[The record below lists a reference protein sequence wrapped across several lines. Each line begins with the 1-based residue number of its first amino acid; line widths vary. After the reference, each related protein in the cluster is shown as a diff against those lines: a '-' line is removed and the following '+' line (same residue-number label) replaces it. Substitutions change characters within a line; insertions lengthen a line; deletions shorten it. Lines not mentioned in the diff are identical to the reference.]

1 MTGLLTEERCFGSVT
16 RTAVYGATVFGYST
30 HAEVIKMLIGYARVS
45 KADGTQTTNLQSDT
59 NRS

>member
-1 MTGLLTEERCFGSVT
+1 MKGVL
-16 RTAVYGATVFGYST
+16 AVSRKRPFAEQPFFGYAT
-30 HAEVIKMLIGYARVS
+30 HSEVTKMMIGYARVS